1 MAKKTSNTQS
11 TNSLIIRHHQQ
22 TTLAIDPAYG
32 MVNASLL
39 VKCFSGRNPVEFLM
53 LDYTQATLSSIA
65 ESNGKPLASHWQDG
79 RLRSSRRPEFL
90 RELTAA
96 GIIRQTPGTVDGHKA
111 AAPGVAGNG
120 IRDHAAGLWA
130 HPDLAAGLARWAECR
145 GESWRPSP
153 LAEFVEQVLAEQN
166 GGKASSQ
173 KGAPESAAEAFAGLV
188 SAATLQ
194 NLRAMDQLLIEG
206 GLSFSERQQTLHA
219 RLEQGANR
227 ESERQ

>member
-1 MAKKTSNTQS
+1 MSE
-11 TNSLIIRHHQQ
+11 LIIHHHQQ
-22 TTLAIDPAYG
+22 TTLAIDPADG

-39 VKCFSGRNPVEFLM
+39 LKCFSGRNPAEFLM

-130 HPDLAAGLARWAECR
+130 HPDLATGLARWAECR
-145 GESWRPSP
+145 GESWRASP
-153 LAEFVEQVLAEQN
+153 LAEFVEHVLSKRA
-166 GGKASSQ
+166 GGKAPIQ
-173 KGAPESAAEAFAGLV
+173 ACAPASAAESFAGMV
-188 SAATLQ
+188 NADTLQ
-194 NLRAMDQLLIEG
+194 NLHAMDQLLIEG
-206 GLSFSERQQTLHA
+206 GLSFGERRQTLQA
-219 RLEQGANR
+219 RIEQG
-227 ESERQ
+227 SRQGNEP